1 METLDSLS
9 QEVDILR
16 RIPLFSGIE
25 PAKLKLL
32 AFVSERLE
40 YQEGQNLFRQEQVGD
55 AAYVIIEGAADV
67 IVESEDGEIPVAE
80 LGDNAFVGEIAILC
94 DVPRTATVR
103 AKTKLDVLKIK
114 KEHFLALIKDFPD
127 LGIEVMRE
135 LASRLSNT
143 TSQLSQTRRELER
156 LKA

>member
-1 METLDSLS
+1 METLS

-32 AFVSERLE
+32 AFASERME
-40 YQEGQNLFRQEQVGD
+40 YEKGQNLFRQGEVGD
-55 AAYVIIEGAADV
+55 AAYVIVNGIADI
-67 IVESEDGEIPVAE
+67 IVETDVGEISVAE
-80 LGDNAFVGEIAILC
+80 FKDNAFIGEISILC

-103 AKTKLDVLKIK
+103 AKTQLEVLKIK
-114 KEHFLALIKDFPD
+114 KEHFLGLIRDFPE
-127 LGIEVMRE
+127 LGIAVMRE

-143 TSQLSQTRRELER
+143 TNELSQTRREIEQ
-156 LKA
+156 LKASK